1 MGASVSHSIHSDS
14 GLPDEGFPDMAD
26 DSVGAATQYVYD
38 STADTS
44 LAFTKMLKQLGD
56 IKSMNTKLIS
66 SSRVF
71 TGAFTRFLK
80 ASNFHAQR
88 ALTKSELITNG
99 VSDDNSAKMIA
110 DMIKSASKS
119 NDALV
124 NATMKR
130 ELLRRFIVSQ
140 NHAIRELGSKI
151 SRANLKAYADISIAQ
166 KISHGAKMTQ
176 QLSKS
181 FVEKAERDHL
191 ARAAPTMKLAVKDM
205 KEISTISSKIFPI
218 KTQKGDAVVPPQMFK
233 HINAAYK
240 HNQAAVAHAEHALKL
255 SENARIREIVSARDS
270 LRSAIGDEQDVLHL
284 LQTQTA
290 RQLQSTIGPKLMFAN
305 TEIDSKLIPAI
316 NQFNVINKKVLKI
329 IDPNDSKQIAA
340 KISSQIKN
348 REMPWLVVH
357 GMENRIKRLD
367 FL

>member
-1 MGASVSHSIHSDS
+1 MGASVSHSIHTDS
-14 GLPDEGFPDMAD
+14 GLPDNGPPDMAD

-38 STADTS
+38 STSDTS
-44 LAFTKMLKQLGD
+44 LALTKMLKQLGD
-56 IKSMNTKLIS
+56 IKSLNTKMIS
-66 SSRVF
+66 SSNSL

-110 DMIKSASKS
+110 DMIKSANKS

-130 ELLRRFIVSQ
+130 EMLRRFVVNQ
-140 NHAIRELGSKI
+140 NQAIRELGHNI

-166 KISHGAKMTQ
+166 KICQGAKMTQ

-191 ARAAPTMKLAVKDM
+191 ARAAPTMKLAVEDM
-205 KEISTISSKIFPI
+205 KKILSVSSKTFPI
-218 KTQKGDAVVPPQMFK
+218 KTQPVNQVVPRAMFK
-233 HINAAYK
+233 HINDAYK
-240 HNQAAVAHAEHALKL
+240 HNQAAVVHAENALKL

-284 LQTQTA
+284 LGTQTG
-290 RQLQSTIGPKLMFAN
+290 RQLQTVIGPNLTKAN
-305 TEIDSKLIPAI
+305 SVIDSQLIPAI
-316 NQFNVINKKVLKI
+316 NKFNLINKQVLKI

-340 KISSQIKN
+340 QISSQIKN
-348 REMPWLVVH
+348 REMPWIVMLGLEKKIH
-357 GMENRIKRLD
+357 RFD
-367 FL
+367 FF